1 MSSGTARAG
10 AFPFIEVEYNHTRPL
25 EHPVHGYATP
35 LETRTMTT
43 QDLAPA
49 A

>member
-1 MSSGTARAG
+1 MDNRV
-10 AFPFIEVEYNHTRPL
+10 IEVEYNHTRL
-25 EHPVHGYATP
+25 RKHPVHGYATP
-35 LETRTMTT
+35 LETRALTT